1 MLKIRKP
8 KGYKSPSLSQS
19 SLSQLYTFYLAN
31 NMTLN
36 FGGEWDIMG
45 RSFWEKWYVNIKI
58 YQKVV

>member
-1 MLKIRKP
+1 
-8 KGYKSPSLSQS
+8 
-19 SLSQLYTFYLAN
+19 
-31 NMTLN
+31 MTLN